1 MGKLLKYLFPLIFV
15 AFFWNCTDKVLAPGS
30 EESVA
35 DAVSGV
41 AAYHSGISTQESEF
55 SLPRQVSIGNTQN
68 IQGAPR
74 RTGGAHRSSVE
85 FTRAGKVFNAGI
97 RYFVQTRSVIT
108 HSSMMEPAFR
118 LIRLGRL
125 II

>member
-15 AFFWNCTDKVLAPGS
+15 AFFWSCTDKFMSPVS

-35 DAVSGV
+35 DAVLSE
-41 AAYHSGISTQESEF
+41 AAYHSAISTQESEF

-74 RTGGAHRSSVE
+74 RTGGAHRSSIE
-85 FTRAGKVFNAGI
+85 FTKSGKIFNAGI
-97 RYFVQTRSVIT
+97 RYCVQTKSVIT

-118 LIRLGRL
+118 LICLGKL